1 MKIFYEIHKF
11 VYPKLDPEVRPVS
24 QNESLSILFP
34 PYDDT
39 ETSDDDTDCY
49 DSAAEEYWRPALH
62 LQYHR

>member
-39 ETSDDDTDCY
+39 ETSDGDTDCY
-49 DSAAEEYWRPALH
+49 DSAAGEY
-62 LQYHR
+62 